1 MKFTEKEKSYM
12 FRKNKKIHDGIERE
26 VSMERYDLAI
36 GQSNVINVIDVVTE
50 LDLKNKHFDG

>member
-12 FRKNKKIHDGIERE
+12 FRKNKKILDGIERE